1 MFRATR
7 ARLLEGA
14 RASSVTA
21 ARGSMCIVSHRCPR
35 EPVHCQSPL
44 PTEGYV
50 HLFRQSPLLK
60 RACASSVTA
69 ARGSMCIVG
78 HRCSREHVQPHSV
91 SHRCSREHVH
101 CGSLLPGVARAYLR
115 QSPLLEGACA
125 SSPLRRHRS
134 REHVQSPLLEG
145 ARAVTA
151 ARGACASIAVEW
163 HVRARASLW
172 LRLPR
177 WGARAAR
184 SPLLAREFARQGAL
198 VRRRPVSAL
207 AATAARGSLSICTG
221 APSPLALREHALRE
235 HAAFPDAPCSLGVL
249 WCALEAEYVP
259 ARGCDAR
266 GHPRV

>member
-101 CGSLLPGVARAYLR
+101 CWSLLPRVARAYLR

-125 SSPLRRHRS
+125 SSPL
-134 REHVQSPLLEG
+134 LE
-145 ARAVTA
+145 
-151 ARGACASIAVEW
+151 E
-163 HVRARASLW
+163 RARQS
-172 LRLPR
+172 R
-177 WGARAAR
+177 WSGMC
-184 SPLLAREFARQGAL
+184 EL
-198 VRRRPVSAL
+198 VRVRGCGSHGGAHAPPDHRCL
-207 AATAARGSLSICTG
+207 RGSLRG
-221 APSPLALREHALRE
+221 R
-235 HAAFPDAPCSLGVL
+235 GL
-249 WCALEAEYVP
+249 WCDVGRCRHWRPPLLVG
-259 ARGCDAR
+259 R
-266 GHPRV
+266 

>member
-1 MFRATR
+1 
-7 ARLLEGA
+7 
-14 RASSVTA
+14 
-21 ARGSMCIVSHRCPR
+21 MCIVSHRCPR

-44 PTEGYV
+44 PTEGYMYV

-163 HVRARASLW
+163 HVRARASPW
-172 LRLPR
+172 LRFPR

-184 SPLLAREFARQGAL
+184 SPLLAREFAWQGTL

-235 HAAFPDAPCSLGVL
+235 HAAFPDAPCLLGVL
-249 WCALEAEYVP
+249 WCALEAENVP
-259 ARGCDAR
+259 AR
-266 GHPRV
+266 